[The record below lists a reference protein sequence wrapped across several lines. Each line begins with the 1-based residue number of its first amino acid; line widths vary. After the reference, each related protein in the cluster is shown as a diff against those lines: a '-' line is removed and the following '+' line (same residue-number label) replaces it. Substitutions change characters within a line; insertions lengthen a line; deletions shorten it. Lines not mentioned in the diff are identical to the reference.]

1 MTQSGGFFFVPSLA
15 SEDSERIVSH
25 AGMFNGRGGGGYTGI
40 GGWVALLWRGWGWNA
55 EQQRTCFEWLMNCC
69 CEGVQLGQGDDDYA
83 VSGCEEALGGLGDVT
98 DGCCEDPHQT
108 NNTFI

>member
-1 MTQSGGFFFVPSLA
+1 
-15 SEDSERIVSH
+15 
-25 AGMFNGRGGGGYTGI
+25 MFNGGGGGSGGVSTGVV
-40 GGWVALLWRGWGWNA
+40 GWVALLWRGWGWNA

-83 VSGCEEALGGLGDVT
+83 VSGCEEAAAGGGLGDVA

>member
-1 MTQSGGFFFVPSLA
+1 MEGARRVSL
-15 SEDSERIVSH
+15 
-25 AGMFNGRGGGGYTGI
+25 GMFNGGGRSSGGI
-40 GGWVALLWRGWGWNA
+40 VGWVALLWRGWGWNA

-83 VSGCEEALGGLGDVT
+83 VSGCEDATTAGELGRGADLRSAGSL
-98 DGCCEDPHQT
+98 GCCEDPHQT